1 MPFSFSHDARKFFNR
16 IGVKAT
22 PGNDGASKTGKLDTM
37 FDAYWLC
44 AQIGIQKDSFQPEEG
59 APMITNKFV
68 GASAKYMHK
77 IRGVAFY
84 QYCKRKGLI
93 SADQGVL
100 DEMSMFFSDEAKEL
114 NTAGY
119 SMLNGYAHGGF
130 QLIYERLGEHCVE
143 LADFLLDYQ
152 ELLHGD

>member
-1 MPFSFSHDARKFFNR
+1 MPFVFSHDARKFFKR
-16 IGVKAT
+16 IGVKAS
-22 PGNDGASKTGKLDTM
+22 PGNGDSTTGTLDTM

-44 AQIGIQKDSFQPEEG
+44 AQVGIQKDKFQNED

-68 GASAKYMHK
+68 GASANYMHR

-84 QYCKRKGLI
+84 QYCKRKGLL
-93 SADQGVL
+93 SAERGVL
-100 DEMSMFFSDEAKEL
+100 EEMELFFSDEAKEL

-119 SMLNGYAHGGF
+119 TMLNGYAHGGF
-130 QLIYERLGEHCVE
+130 QLIYERLGDHCTE
-143 LADFLLDYQ
+143 LAEFLLDYQ

>member
-1 MPFSFSHDARKFFNR
+1 MPFVFSHDARRFFNR
-16 IGVKAT
+16 IGVKAST
-22 PGNDGASKTGKLDTM
+22 GSGNSTTGTLDTM

-44 AQIGIQKDSFQPEEG
+44 AQIGIQKNRFQADVD

-68 GASAKYMHK
+68 GASANYMHR

-84 QYCKRKGLI
+84 QYCKRQGLLSVDRSI
-93 SADQGVL
+93 IE
-100 DEMSMFFSDEAKEL
+100 EMGLFFSDEAKEL

-130 QLIYERLGEHCVE
+130 QLIYERLGDHCIE
-143 LADFLLDYQ
+143 LADLLLDYQ
-152 ELLHGD
+152 ELLHGE